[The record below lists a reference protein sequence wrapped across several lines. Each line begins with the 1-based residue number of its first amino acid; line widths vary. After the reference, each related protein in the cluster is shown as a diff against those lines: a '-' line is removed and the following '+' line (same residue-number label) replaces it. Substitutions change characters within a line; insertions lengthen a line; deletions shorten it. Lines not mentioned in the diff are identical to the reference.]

1 MLNFSYEILHS
12 GDNDSNQGITR
23 AQPINITNTSTAT
36 YYPTSFSGELCSK
49 DKAYLSIIITI
60 LPLWAII
67 TTLIVFV
74 LLTFHK
80 NLRATKVY
88 DNCTKNNAKY
98 VYYVELR
105 TGETSV
111 AYLKRRTIISIDM
124 FDENLNTLARIAI
137 PGPVI
142 FGKRSKP
149 TVFIED
155 EKYPELRVT
164 RFWLYRGSKLKKV
177 TTIRITHSCIE
188 PDAKIMV
195 YGIEIRG
202 DSLEDRLFFP
212 VMSFISAYGSATKPN
227 VCFDHEPLGA
237 ISAMGGSQT
246 DSLSIHYH
254 LSWVDVI
261 LLTFLLLS
269 LIFYFSTFDLIS
281 NDFGDSSQASLK
293 GILLGTICFIFITL
307 LRVFFRFVIKQ
318 NYSLKIGTGKWSIIY
333 YSFCSCLFL
342 ISLILWILTTVK
354 AYKHLCPNTYV
365 AWLVTIIVAAVLS
378 VLLTVLSTFFIWI
391 YQLINPKITEQYLFP
406 DEQNPGQEGTTS
418 KSHQLMNQQHQQQQ
432 YNAHQRNIQ
441 TPLRN
446 GGWQTTTASPAP
458 PIQYLSPHYHQ
469 PGVGGNLVYGQPI
482 TISPMMNT
490 PSYKTLQ
497 TTYNVNF
504 DPPQAQQNQQTTYNQ
519 QTTTPTTQTVGGG
532 SGKASGGK
540 KIGSNESTGS
550 SYYNQLMKNRGGV
563 KSISQYG
570 ELLRQKKAA
579 NKQAGLNK

>member
-1 MLNFSYEILHS
+1 MLDSTEVTTS
-12 GDNDSNQGITR
+12 ANDDPNQ
-23 AQPINITNTSTAT
+23 AQPINSSSASTSA
-36 YYPTSFSGELCSK
+36 YLAEVLAGETCSK
-49 DKAYLSIIITI
+49 DKAYVSILITI

-88 DNCTKNNAKY
+88 DNCSKNNAKY
-98 VYYVELR
+98 VYFVELR

-111 AYLKRRTIISIDM
+111 TYLKRRTIISIDM
-124 FDENLNTLARIAI
+124 FDENLNTLARISV

-149 TVFIED
+149 TGFIGD

-164 RFWLYRGSKLKKV
+164 KFWLYRAYKLKKV

-188 PDAKIMV
+188 PDARIMV
-195 YGIEIRG
+195 YGLEIRG
-202 DSLEDRLFFP
+202 DSIEDRLFFP

-246 DSLSIHYH
+246 DSLSIHYQ
-254 LSWVDVI
+254 LSWVDLI
-261 LLTFLLLS
+261 LLTFLLLAS
-269 LIFYFSTFDLIS
+269 IFYSSTFDLIS
-281 NDFGDSSQASLK
+281 NDFKDLSQASLK
-293 GILLGTICFIFITL
+293 GLLLGTICFIFITIV
-307 LRVFFRFVIKQ
+307 RVFFRFVIKQ
-318 NYSLKIGTGKWSIIY
+318 NYSLRIGTGKWSIIY
-333 YSFCSCLFL
+333 YSFCSLLFI
-342 ISLILWILTTVK
+342 ISLTLWILTTVET
-354 AYKHLCPNTYV
+354 YKNLCPNTYV
-365 AWLVTIIVAAVLS
+365 AWLITIIVASTLS
-378 VLLTVLSTFFIWI
+378 ILLTILGTFIIWI
-391 YQLINPKITEQYLFP
+391 YQLINPKVTEQYLYP
-406 DEQNPGQEGTTS
+406 DDQNPSQEGGQAS
-418 KSHQLMNQQHQQQQ
+418 KSHQPTNQQ
-432 YNAHQRNIQ
+432 QRNVQ
-441 TPLRN
+441 APLRT
-446 GGWQTTTASPAP
+446 GGWQTTSPSPSPTGSAS

-469 PGVGGNLVYGQPI
+469 GGANMVYGQPI

-497 TTYNVNF
+497 TTYNINY
-504 DPPQAQQNQQTTYNQ
+504 DLPNQAQAQNQQTTYNQ
-519 QTTTPTTQTVGGG
+519 QTMIPTNQQQSG
-532 SGKASGGK
+532 GKAIAGK

-550 SYYNQLMKNRGGV
+550 SYYHQLMKNRGGV